1 MRAAAALLLACAISL
16 AAGCSNDGDNRPVRS
31 VTVPENGAVEV
42 GAEEYRFD
50 PGRLVIRGAGSA
62 TRLRLT
68 MRNRGDLAHN
78 LHVRDGERE
87 VASIPS
93 IPPGQERSL
102 STALPRGTYEFVCTV
117 ADHEDLGMV
126 GELQVR

>member
-1 MRAAAALLLACAISL
+1 M
-16 AAGCSNDGDNRPVRS
+16 RS

-50 PGRLVIRGAGSA
+50 PGRLVVRRAGAAA
-62 TRLRLT
+62 TLRLT

-78 LHVRDGERE
+78 LHVRDGERD

-93 IPPGQERSL
+93 IPPGKESAL
-102 STALPRGTYEFVCTV
+102 SATLPRGEYQLVCTV